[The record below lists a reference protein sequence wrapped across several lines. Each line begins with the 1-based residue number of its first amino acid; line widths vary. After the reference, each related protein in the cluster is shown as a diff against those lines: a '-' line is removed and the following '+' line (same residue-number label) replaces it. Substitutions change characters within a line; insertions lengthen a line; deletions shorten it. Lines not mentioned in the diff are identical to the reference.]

1 MQSADVDLD
10 SKKVAIA
17 KRPKA
22 KKLIKT
28 QPYLNNLPINQR
40 APKTLVI
47 YLNYHIGIF
56 FWFWA
61 KQTLYKP
68 NFQARHIRKP

>member
-28 QPYLNNLPINQR
+28 QPSHKPTGTKNFGYLSELSYWEFF
-40 APKTLVI
+40 LV
-47 YLNYHIGIF
+47 LG
-56 FWFWA
+56 
-61 KQTLYKP
+61 
-68 NFQARHIRKP
+68 

>member
-10 SKKVAIA
+10 LNKVALA

-22 KKLIKT
+22 KKPIKI
-28 QPYLNNLPINQR
+28 QPYLKKPSHKPTGTKNFG
-40 APKTLVI
+40 
-47 YLNYHIGIF
+47 YLSELSYWELC
-56 FWFWA
+56 WFWA
-61 KQTLYKP
+61 KQTLSNP